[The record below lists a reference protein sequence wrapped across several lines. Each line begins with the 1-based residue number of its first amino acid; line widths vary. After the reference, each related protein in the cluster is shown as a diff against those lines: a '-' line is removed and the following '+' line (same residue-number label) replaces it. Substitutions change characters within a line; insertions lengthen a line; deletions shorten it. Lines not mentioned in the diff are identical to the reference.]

1 MAQAHVEAVLEAAVD
16 GISFDG
22 LVVEATGET
31 YRFET
36 PTESHEDVPENELR
50 ELCRDS
56 AYVTNWYFWH
66 ARAPQSESNWV
77 FLRWLDGIDEA
88 DVTESCERVDVL
100 DRYEALRDGIDRTW
114 GELAVTTTL
123 ATNGKRRYHL
133 RHVDDTDVSTDT
145 LEVCRER
152 EALRELVRFDQRGR
166 YRPLKS
172 APTLQTGWHAPDC
185 SASQLLDLLSVVY
198 PASVENWY
206 RDRTDT
212 LDVVHWREAMSR
224 QTGIYGIIETW
235 DRGEGHEHVEWVTE
249 ACCVDSQCLKRRLW
263 HYDEETPLDTD
274 PGEGKSRVVS
284 RVRWSSLAH
293 ARGRDWRENSPEPT
307 SSNSHQARKSN
318 SKPSSRQCRMDAST
332 GFVRPTSVT
341 TPIGI
346 APGFSVRNAST
357 RTEISVASRPA
368 GTRSNSVR

>member
-50 ELCRDS
+50 GLCRDS

-66 ARAPQSESNWV
+66 ARAPQSESDWA

-152 EALRELVRFDQRGR
+152 EALRELVRFDQQGR

-185 SASQLLDLLSVVY
+185 SAGQLLDLLSVVY

-224 QTGIYGIIETW
+224 QTGIYGVIETW

-249 ACCVDSQCLKRRLW
+249 ACCVDSQCLKRRHW

-274 PGEGKSRVVS
+274 PGEGKIPCREPCSLVIAGARTWTRLEGEQPRTYEFELTPSEKEQLEAIVEAVSDGRVDRIREADFS
-284 RVRWSSLAH
+284 DDANRYR
-293 ARGRDWRENSPEPT
+293 ARFLRAKRFDEDGNLCGVPTGRDEE
-307 SSNSHQARKSN
+307 
-318 SKPSSRQCRMDAST
+318 
-332 GFVRPTSVT
+332 
-341 TPIGI
+341 
-346 APGFSVRNAST
+346 
-357 RTEISVASRPA
+357 
-368 GTRSNSVR
+368 